1 MKSPCSSG
9 DPPVNDPVYTCAAT
23 TTAPVSASVNTLSI
37 NDSTCSRDSFTSS
50 FDTDERDFAS
60 RPLKR
65 YYGHRKMECDFVGA
79 KIDSNVST
87 EVSSELDKAVNSTD
101 CFNIRIKD
109 EPIDSANELLLDD
122 ELRLQIERSI
132 EMVVNE
138 FSATTTTTS
147 SSTTTGIHK
156 LDDQVT
162 GLCTDSETVEMTTSV
177 MEIDSVCNST
187 VTQSKD
193 TSMMPDSTPAVAEA
207 VASPS
212 SASLRNTISNKWS
225 CSSTLRKCDI
235 NRQSSNSIATMEH
248 SVVSIPLTTTV
259 KSEPRDLM
267 FANPDQSASAI
278 SGKTVVVAP
287 NAPSSDCKKD
297 SEAVHP
303 SRSIDLLTML
313 SIEKKPAA
321 LSILPVTSHQSNI
334 TNDTEFSLTPNVTIK
349 SMPMSSSSLSL
360 SKCSTWNGEMN
371 PVSTSNQLTG
381 SSNWSIPCYVNT
393 SSSYS
398 SKTCENSSFS
408 FSPDSSVSTC
418 NESIKNG
425 SPSNHC
431 PSYCSSSINRP
442 NLTSRNCVF
451 GKYNSTTPRVTLPS
465 SCSSYLNAYSS
476 RKSTAS
482 LYPQQS
488 PQHHQPSTYGGLR
501 SCGPISSVSYNM
513 PTASPM
519 SVNPA
524 SFAMNGPTT
533 GLFCSSVASPLPP
546 TGVYYSKTNSCPSL
560 PPPPPPPPPS
570 LPLTNSCRMSLSPT
584 GSHLR
589 TKDLTYPTSLVCNMM
604 PDSSG
609 NLTATG
615 ATATAIDDS
624 ASAYIQQ
631 QQQPPPPP
639 SSLRSAANSWNASA
653 AISPGTGSAFRNP
666 IASQTFNV
674 SSPKATR
681 ISSLSTLV
689 RHSNSP
695 HVYSPYT
702 NPAMSSNSLMLPN
715 GHHNSPVK
723 AVNATSGTMA
733 AYPGSLNGGCGGVGG
748 AFPVPSPFGP
758 TGMPF
763 HRSQCCFS
771 SQIQCF
777 NAACD
782 NASQQH
788 VSIVQHSTRLS
799 NLKSSS
805 MDSISSLLQYHT
817 YFKKY

>member
-1 MKSPCSSG
+1 M
-9 DPPVNDPVYTCAAT
+9 YTCAAT
-23 TTAPVSASVNTLSI
+23 TAPVAASVNTHSI
-37 NDSTCSRDSFTSS
+37 NNATCSRDSFTNL

-60 RPLKR
+60 SPLKR
-65 YYGHRKMECDFVGA
+65 HYDYRKMECDFVGA

-87 EVSSELDKAVNSTD
+87 EVSGELDKAVKSTD
-101 CFNIRIKD
+101 CFSIRVKD

-138 FSATTTTTS
+138 FSASTTTS
-147 SSTTTGIHK
+147 SSTTAGVHK

-162 GLCTDSETVEMTTSV
+162 ELCTDAETVEMTTSV

-187 VTQSKD
+187 ITQSTE
-193 TSMMPDSTPAVAEA
+193 TSMMPDSTPAVAKT
-207 VASPS
+207 VALPS

-225 CSSTLRKCDI
+225 CSSTLRKCDV
-235 NRQSSNSIATMEH
+235 NRQSSNSIATVER
-248 SVVSIPLTTTV
+248 SVVSVPLSTTV
-259 KSEPRDLM
+259 KSEPRELM
-267 FANPDQSASAI
+267 FTNLDQSASAI
-278 SGKTVVVAP
+278 SEKAVVVAT
-287 NAPSSDCKKD
+287 NAPSSECKKD
-297 SEAVHP
+297 GEAVHP

-371 PVSTSNQLTG
+371 PVCSSNQLTST
-381 SSNWSIPCYVNT
+381 SSWSIPCYVST

-398 SKTCENSSFS
+398 SKTCENSSVS
-408 FSPDSSVSTC
+408 FSPDSSVPTC
-418 NESIKNG
+418 HESIKNG

-442 NLTSRNCVF
+442 SLTSRNCVF
-451 GKYNSTTPRVTLPS
+451 GKYNSTSPRVTLPS

-501 SCGPISSVSYNM
+501 SCGPITSVQYNM

-524 SFAMNGPTT
+524 SFAMNCPTT
-533 GLFCSSVASPLPP
+533 GLYCSSVASPLPP

-560 PPPPPPPPPS
+560 PPPPPPPPPPPQPPS

-584 GSHLR
+584 GAYLR
-589 TKDLTYPTSLVCNMM
+589 TKDLPYPTSLVCNMM

-609 NLTATG
+609 NLTAAG
-615 ATATAIDDS
+615 ATATAIADS
-624 ASAYIQQ
+624 ASSYIQQ
-631 QQQPPPPP
+631 QQQPPPPL
-639 SSLRSAANSWNASA
+639 SSLRSAGNSWNAST

-666 IASQTFNV
+666 TASQTFNV

-715 GHHNSPVK
+715 GHHSSPVK
-723 AVNATSGTMA
+723 AVSATSGTTA
-733 AYPGSLNGGCGGVGG
+733 AYPSSLNGGGGGVGG
-748 AFPVPSPFGP
+748 AFAVPSPFGP
-758 TGMPF
+758 TSMPF